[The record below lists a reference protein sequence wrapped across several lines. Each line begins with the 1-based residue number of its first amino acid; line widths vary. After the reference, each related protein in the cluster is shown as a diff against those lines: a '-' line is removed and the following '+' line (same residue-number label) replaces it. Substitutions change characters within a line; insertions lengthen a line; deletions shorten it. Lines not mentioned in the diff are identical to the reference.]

1 MLSWTELTQLEII
14 LNGRSA
20 YLTDQWFWDFSKSTV
35 TYGLARPYAAHLCG
49 RVFLSVLVSCCVL
62 PSGSILLS
70 VGNLVSSIQIMSCHT
85 YHCLVVVSFCILY
98 SFTCQNETRK
108 TTRFTIRFYSFHSG
122 IIYVNLGPITWHE
135 KSPSATKCHYN
146 LHFYS
151 NLIYFHPFMNRHEYK
166 SMSNNFLKSHEFFSL
181 NFSTILI
188 IK

>member
-1 MLSWTELTQLEII
+1 
-14 LNGRSA
+14 
-20 YLTDQWFWDFSKSTV
+20 
-35 TYGLARPYAAHLCG
+35 
-49 RVFLSVLVSCCVL
+49 
-62 PSGSILLS
+62 
-70 VGNLVSSIQIMSCHT
+70 MSCHT

-108 TTRFTIRFYSFHSG
+108 TTRFDQISFLPFRYHLCKSG
-122 IIYVNLGPITWHE
+122 THHVTQ

-188 IK
+188 IKQKIMNETVPSTEFQEAGQNGTLVQTGPFSHRTLTGPKNEIKNLQSY

>member
-1 MLSWTELTQLEII
+1 M
-14 LNGRSA
+14 R
-20 YLTDQWFWDFSKSTV
+20 
-35 TYGLARPYAAHLCG
+35 YAS
-49 RVFLSVLVSCCVL
+49 RVSLSVLVSCCVL
-62 PSGSILLS
+62 PSSILLR
-70 VGNLVSSIQIMSCHT
+70 VGKVSSIQIMSCHT

-108 TTRFTIRFYSFHSG
+108 TTRFDQISFLPFRYHLCKSG
-122 IIYVNLGPITWHE
+122 THHVTQ